1 MNDWECLPFEH
12 TSPAGLTRF
21 SDADCYKDN
30 KWAIRAVVKENE
42 PKSFMEVG
50 ARAAFWDFN
59 KPLLDRLAMDNIP
72 KITIPGGS
80 SLFSTFF
87 KLIKQVLKVQDEDV
101 VQILGTRLGL
111 KSGAGSNLE
120 EFLQLDEACQALDE
134 CEKKALTSEQK
145 VLSAE
150 VAQVRE
156 FKQHWKERKAKLP
169 SEIAKAK
176 ARAAAAKP
184 AAAPKAKGKAK
195 AKAAVAPPPPVP
207 PTLPD
212 DIDEQADM
220 RQFVPPGG
228 YLCGGQTQAMHGV
241 DIFPLMQG

>member
-1 MNDWECLPFEH
+1 
-12 TSPAGLTRF
+12 
-21 SDADCYKDN
+21 
-30 KWAIRAVVKENE
+30 
-42 PKSFMEVG
+42 MEVG

-72 KITIPGGS
+72 KIIIPGGS
-80 SLFSTFF
+80 SLFSTLF
-87 KLIKQVLKVQDEDV
+87 KIIKQVLKLQDEDV
-101 VQILGTRLGL
+101 VQIHGTRLDL

-134 CEKKALTSEQK
+134 WEKKALTSEQK

-184 AAAPKAKGKAK
+184 AAAPKAKGKTK

-207 PTLPD
+207 PTLQE

-228 YLCGGQTQAMHGV
+228 HLWRANTGHAWCGHSPPYARVNKAWHMYGGHRQSLKLVLQHLWRQCCEYNLLSCPQDVPVRGV
-241 DIFPLMQG
+241 FP